1 MALLETRVD
10 PQWVD
15 YNGHMNDAEYARAFS
30 LAVEALM
37 DRLGLDES
45 GRARHGYTLY
55 TLETH
60 LCYRREAHEGQA
72 LHLEVTLLERD
83 AKRLHVFFE
92 MQDDEHNLLATS
104 EQMLMGI
111 DSQAGRP
118 APSRPRWTKPSRYC
132 PGPSPMPGRSLPA
145 DASAC
150 PRPSA
155 ERHLHR
161 DAARSRPGGNGI
173 PGPRSGPRGYRLSLL
188 QRLPLRPM
196 HRKATP
202 PRAA

>member
-92 MQDDEHNLLATS
+92 MRDDEHNLLATS

-118 APSRPRWTKPSRYC
+118 APF
-132 PGPSPMPGRSLPA
+132 PA
-145 DASAC
+145 
-150 PRPSA
+150 
-155 ERHLHR
+155 EV
-161 DAARSRPGGNGI
+161 DAAVEI
-173 PGPRSGPRGYRLSLL
+173 L
-188 QRLPLRPM
+188 
-196 HRKATP
+196 
-202 PRAA
+202 PRAEPDAWPELAGRRIGLPPAKR